1 MTMTEVDIEY
11 ERSWK
16 AMSSVEKMAR
26 SAAMFAWTRQ
36 QIALRIRQEKPN
48 LTDEE
53 LKWEVALKL
62 YENEPEVVKLIKEHL
77 GHASP

>member
-1 MTMTEVDIEY
+1 MTMTEIDIEY
-11 ERSWK
+11 ERRWK
-16 AMSSVEKMAR
+16 AMSSAEKMAR
-26 SAAMFAWTRQ
+26 CAAMFAWTRQ

>member
-11 ERSWK
+11 ERRWK

-26 SAAMFAWTRQ
+26 CAAMFAWTRQ
-36 QIALRIRQEKPN
+36 QIALRIRQEKPE
-48 LTDEE
+48 LSDEE
-53 LKWEVALKL
+53 IKWEVALKL

-77 GHASP
+77 THVSR

>member
-11 ERSWK
+11 ERRWK

-26 SAAMFAWTRQ
+26 YAAMFAWTRQ

-53 LKWEVALKL
+53 LKWKVALKL